1 MKRKDCGIMN
11 RDPYLVIEWSDRESE
26 AIGWFAIYNFADE
39 QSAGGLRM
47 TDNVT
52 RDEVER
58 LSQVMSYKY
67 VAAENM
73 CGGAKAGIKY
83 DYHKPDALDV
93 IRRFLQAVK
102 PYLMAGAFLG
112 GDLGTDP
119 AEVTRIEHELGIYD
133 RMGASV
139 RANPE
144 KAREADRITQE
155 MKNKLFIDD
164 LNMDRTVS
172 GFGTAVAAD
181 EAWKFINGG
190 KGATVSIQGFGKVG
204 GSCALCLQRWGY
216 KIVAISDING
226 MYYNENGLD
235 IRDMLDA
242 TDKLGEVHVDKMKTP
257 CEVRDRD
264 DWLGLDVDI
273 LIPAAIEDVINSE
286 SVHTVKASLIVEGA
300 NIPTTEDADKV
311 LEDKGIHVVPDF
323 IANQGGVT
331 VYGCISRKGCTTP
344 ETVMDGIEKIIRKGV
359 QRTFQYAKDNNV
371 SEREAAWIIF
381 KPDASWNEPPVM

>member
-1 MKRKDCGIMN
+1 MN

-300 NIPTTEDADKV
+300 TSPQQRMPTRFSKIRAYMLFRTLSQTRAASPFTAASQEKAAPLRRPLWTALRKSYARACS
-311 LEDKGIHVVPDF
+311 VPS
-323 IANQGGVT
+323 NT
-331 VYGCISRKGCTTP
+331 
-344 ETVMDGIEKIIRKGV
+344 
-359 QRTFQYAKDNNV
+359 QRT
-371 SEREAAWIIF
+371 I
-381 KPDASWNEPPVM
+381 M

>member
-1 MKRKDCGIMN
+1 MN

-83 DYHKPDALDV
+83 DFHKPDALDV

-235 IRDMLDA
+235 IRDMIDA

>member
-1 MKRKDCGIMN
+1 MN

-83 DYHKPDALDV
+83 DYHKPDALEV

>member
-1 MKRKDCGIMN
+1 
-11 RDPYLVIEWSDRESE
+11 
-26 AIGWFAIYNFADE
+26 
-39 QSAGGLRM
+39 
-47 TDNVT
+47 
-52 RDEVER
+52 
-58 LSQVMSYKY
+58 
-67 VAAENM
+67 
-73 CGGAKAGIKY
+73 
-83 DYHKPDALDV
+83 
-93 IRRFLQAVK
+93 
-102 PYLMAGAFLG
+102 
-112 GDLGTDP
+112 
-119 AEVTRIEHELGIYD
+119 
-133 RMGASV
+133 
-139 RANPE
+139 
-144 KAREADRITQE
+144 

-235 IRDMLDA
+235 IRNMLDA

>member
-1 MKRKDCGIMN
+1 MN

-73 CGGAKAGIKY
+73 CGGAKAGIN
-83 DYHKPDALDV
+83 HKPDALDV

>member
-1 MKRKDCGIMN
+1 MK

-26 AIGWFAIYNFADE
+26 AVGWFAIYNFADE
-39 QSAGGLRM
+39 QAAGGLRM
-47 TDNVT
+47 TESVT

-73 CGGAKAGIKY
+73 CGGAKAGIRY
-83 DYHKPDALDV
+83 DYHKPDAADV
-93 IRRFLQAVK
+93 IRRFLQAMK

-112 GDLGTDP
+112 GDMGTDP

-139 RANPE
+139 RADPE
-144 KAREADRITQE
+144 HAAEADRLTQA
-155 MKNKLFIDD
+155 MKNMNFYED

-181 EAWKFINGG
+181 EAWKFMNG
-190 KGATVSIQGFGKVG
+190 KPGATVSIQGFGKVG
-204 GSCALCLQRWGY
+204 GSAALALMRWGY

-226 MYYNENGLD
+226 MYYDPDGLD
-235 IRDMLDA
+235 IRDMIDA
-242 TDKLGEVHVDKMKTP
+242 TDKLGEVHVDKMKSK
-257 CEVRDRD
+257 CQVRGRD
-264 DWLGLDVDI
+264 EWLDLDVDI
-273 LIPAAIEDVINSE
+273 LIPAAVEDIINRE
-286 SVHTVKASLIVEGA
+286 TAPTVKASLVVEGA
-300 NIPTTEDADKV
+300 NIPTTEEADKI
-311 LEDKGIHVVPDF
+311 LEAKGVHVVPDF

-344 ETVMDGIEKIIRKGV
+344 ETVMECLEGIIRKGV
-359 QRTFQYAKDNNV
+359 QATFSYAKEHNV
-371 SEREAAWIIF
+371 SEREAAWTIF
-381 KPDASWNEPPVM
+381 KPEASWNEPPVM

>member
-1 MKRKDCGIMN
+1 MK

-39 QSAGGLRM
+39 QAAGGLRM

-83 DYHKPDALDV
+83 DYHNPDALDV
-93 IRRFLQAVK
+93 IKRFLMAMK
-102 PYLMAGAFLG
+102 PYLMFGAFLG

-119 AEVTRIEHELGIYD
+119 AEVTRIEHELGIFD

-144 KAREADRITQE
+144 KAKEADRITQE
-155 MKNKLFIDD
+155 MKTKPFIDD

-181 EAWKFINGG
+181 EGWKAINGK
-190 KGATVSIQGFGKVG
+190 KGAKVSIQGFGKVG
-204 GSCALCLQRWGY
+204 GSCALVLQRWGY

-226 MYYNENGLD
+226 MYYNEDGLD
-235 IRDMLDA
+235 IKDMINA
-242 TDKLGEVHVDKMKTP
+242 TDKLGEVHVDRMTTP
-257 CEVRDRD
+257 CEVRDRNE
-264 DWLGLDVDI
+264 WLGLNVDI
-273 LIPAAIEDVINSE
+273 VIPAAVEDIINCE
-286 SVHTVKASLIVEGA
+286 SAPTIKASLVVEGA
-300 NIPTTEDADKV
+300 NIPTTEGADKI
-311 LEDKGIHVVPDF
+311 LEEKGIHVVPDF

-344 ETVMDGIEKIIRKGV
+344 ETVMDGIEKIIRKDV
-359 QRTFQYAKDNNV
+359 QMTFSYAKENKV
-371 SEREAAWIIF
+371 SEREAAWTIF
-381 KPDASWNEPPVM
+381 KPDASWSEPPVM